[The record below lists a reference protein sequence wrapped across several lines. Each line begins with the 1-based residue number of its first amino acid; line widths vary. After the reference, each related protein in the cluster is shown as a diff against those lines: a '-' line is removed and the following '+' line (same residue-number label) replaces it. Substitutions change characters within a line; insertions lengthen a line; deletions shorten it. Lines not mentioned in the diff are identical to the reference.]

1 MTTAQEAAER
11 IARALAM
18 EPAGFRSRYRSEPGM
33 IGHYPW
39 TYADHRRRRHDRPEC
54 EYEDLFTRAQL
65 DAALTALLAER
76 AELLAR
82 VGELEEDLRVAK
94 SFGDLWYFVMDEN
107 PSGFEKIISEW
118 SSSFWLDKAI
128 DLRRAALK
136 GQR

>member
-1 MTTAQEAAER
+1 VSTSQEHAER
-11 IARALAM
+11 IAKALEAIDAI
-18 EPAGFRSRYRSEPGM
+18 EPEGNMLAEHEREDTF
-33 IGHYPW
+33 I
-39 TYADHRRRRHDRPEC
+39 RRVKA
-54 EYEDLFTRAQL
+54 YMQL
-65 DAALTALLAER
+65 TSVSTQPALTALLSER
-76 AELLAR
+76 TALLAR